1 MATRTPASGDYTT
14 VANTAIDTILAEEA
28 GRIGSDIHKRVMHT
42 SPWIDLIKKSAF
54 PDGMGYKL
62 STMIYD
68 RTLPTTDNTGNK
80 LLSGS
85 VGWNDVGNAA
95 GEDRYETS
103 ILDQAASEAIDS
115 FQGANGGTPAG
126 NTTDRRN
133 YVNFS
138 KVIKQYNIKRCII
151 ESPRIN
157 VDDLRYAAHRQEQLR
172 AVMDSLAESTRWSWE
187 NRYRSEFDRLSD
199 NVVACTTSSVFESGH
214 EGTQLQDLVDAQL
227 IGTVSDGSAGL
238 ADDTA
243 GGVTHNIS
251 NKVLD
256 KVRNQLIRR
265 GGGADAY
272 GRENGAPVFALVL
285 SSEASY
291 RLMTESSEI
300 RQDIRYNNAKVSDLI
315 APLGVEQSFRGF
327 YHLIDDL
334 TPRYAVASGASEG
347 QSQGNTLDIVQPFK
361 VENGIT
367 KENPAYEDAP
377 FEAAFV
383 LHPQVMESQIP
394 APFSGANGVTFD
406 PVSYSGD
413 YKWKNIPSEHINPDG
428 TIGFFRGVLSSA
440 SKPIKTEMGYTIV
453 FKRTSGNSAGI

>member
-1 MATRTPASGDYTT
+1 MATRTPGAADFSSASN
-14 VANTAIDTILAEEA
+14 VAIDTILAEEA
-28 GRIGSDIHKRVMHT
+28 NRIGADIHKRNMHT

-68 RTLPTTDNTGNK
+68 RTLPTTDVGGGT

-85 VGWNDVGNAA
+85 AGWNNVGAAA
-95 GEDRYETS
+95 GEDRYTTAAGNS
-103 ILDQAASEAIDS
+103 GILDQFDKDAIDN
-115 FQGANGGTPAG
+115 FQAANGVGGGDA
-126 NTTDRRN
+126 DARN
-133 YVNFS
+133 FVNFS
-138 KVIKQYNIKRCII
+138 KSIKQYNIKRCII

-199 NVVACTTSSVFESGH
+199 NVVACASGSVFESGH
-214 EGTQLQDLVDAQL
+214 EGTQLEDLVDAQL
-227 IGTVSDGSAGL
+227 IGTVAAGNAGA

-243 GGVTHNIS
+243 SGVTHAIS
-251 NKVLD
+251 NGVLD
-256 KVRNQLIRR
+256 KVRSQLIRR
-265 GGGADAY
+265 GAGHDSY
-272 GRENGAPVFALVL
+272 GRENGAPVFALVC
-285 SSEASY
+285 SSEASFG
-291 RLMTESSEI
+291 LLTESEAI
-300 RQDIRYNNAKVSDLI
+300 RQDIRFNNAKVSALI

-334 TPRYAVASGASEG
+334 TPRYKAGSGNKLA
-347 QSQGNTLDIVQPFK
+347 IVQPFK

-367 KENPAYEDAP
+367 KENPEYEDAP

-394 APFSGANGVTFD
+394 APFSGASGVTFD

-413 YKWKNIPSEHINPDG
+413 YKWKNIPSETINPDG
-428 TIGFFRGVLSSA
+428 TVGFFRGVLSSA
-440 SKPIKTEMGYTIV
+440 SKPIKTEFGYTII
-453 FKRTSGNSAGI
+453 FKRKIGSVAAATV

>member
-1 MATRTPASGDYTT
+1 MATRTPSAADFTTASN
-14 VANTAIDTILAEEA
+14 VAIDTILAEEA

-68 RTLPTTDNTGNK
+68 RTLPTTDVGGNA

-85 VGWNDVGNAA
+85 AGWNEVGTAA
-95 GEDRYETS
+95 DENRTGS
-103 ILDQAASEAIDS
+103 ILDQNTSAAIDS
-115 FQGANGGTPAG
+115 FQGANGVGGSGDA
-126 NTTDRRN
+126 RN
-133 YVNFS
+133 FVNFS
-138 KVIKQYNIKRCII
+138 KQIKQYNIKRCII

-157 VDDLRYAAHRQEQLR
+157 VDDLRYAAHRTEQLR

-199 NVVACTTSSVFESGH
+199 NVVACSSGSVFESGH
-214 EGTQLQDLVDAQL
+214 EGTMLEDLVDTQL
-227 IGTVSDGSAGL
+227 IGTVTLGSDTGADAP
-238 ADDTA
+238 ADDTST
-243 GGVTHNIS
+243 GVTRNIS
-251 NKVLD
+251 NKILD

-265 GGGADAY
+265 GAGREAY

-291 RLMTESSEI
+291 NIMTESADI
-300 RQDIRYNNAKVSDLI
+300 RQDIRYNSGKVSDLI

-334 TPRYAVASGASEG
+334 TPRYKGTASGNKLA
-347 QSQGNTLDIVQPFK
+347 IVQPFK
-361 VENGIT
+361 VQNGIT
-367 KENPAYEDAP
+367 VENAEYENAP
-377 FEAAFV
+377 YEAAFV
-383 LHPQVMESQIP
+383 LHPQVMEAQIP
-394 APFSGANGVTFD
+394 QPFSGASGVTFD
-406 PVSYSGD
+406 PVSYTGD
-413 YKWKNIPSEHINPDG
+413 YKWKNITSEHANPDG

-453 FKRTSGNSAGI
+453 FKRNAVSATI

>member
-1 MATRTPASGDYTT
+1 MATRTPAGGDYTT
-14 VANTAIDTILAEEA
+14 AANTAIDTILAEEA

-68 RTLPTTDNTGNK
+68 RTLPTTDPTGDV

-85 VGWNDVGNAA
+85 VGWNDVGSPA
-95 GEDRYETS
+95 GEDRYESS
-103 ILDQAASEAIDS
+103 ILDQAASAAIDS
-115 FQGANGGTPAG
+115 FQGANGTGGGAVG
-126 NTTDRRN
+126 SSSDKRN
-133 YVNFS
+133 FVNFS
-138 KVIKQYNIKRCII
+138 KVIKQYNIKRCVI

-187 NRYRSEFDRLSD
+187 NRYRSEFDRLAD
-199 NVVACTTSSVFESGH
+199 NVVACTGSSVFETGH
-214 EGTQLQDLVDAQL
+214 EGTQLEDLVDAQL
-227 IGTVSDGSAGL
+227 IGNVTQGSDA
-238 ADDTA
+238 ADATDDTA
-243 GGVTHNIS
+243 AGVTHNIS

-291 RLMTESSEI
+291 NLMIEDDKI
-300 RQDIRYNNAKVSDLI
+300 RQDIRYVNNKVSDLI

-334 TPRYAVASGASEG
+334 TPRYKGTASGNKLA
-347 QSQGNTLDIVQPFK
+347 IVQPFK
-361 VENGIT
+361 VNNGIT
-367 KENPAYEDAP
+367 IENPEYEDAP
-377 FEAAFV
+377 FEAAYV

-394 APFSGANGVTFD
+394 APFSGASGVTFD

-453 FKRTSGNSAGI
+453 FKRSATTSAGV

>member
-1 MATRTPASGDYTT
+1 MATRNPSTHDFTTAS
-14 VANTAIDTILAEEA
+14 NTAIDTILAEEA

-68 RTLPTTDNTGNK
+68 RTLPTTDPAGTL

-85 VGWNDVGNAA
+85 AGWNDVGAPA
-95 GEDRYETS
+95 GETRTGS
-103 ILDQAASEAIDS
+103 LLDQANSAAIDS
-115 FQGANGGTPAG
+115 FQGANGPG
-126 NTTDRRN
+126 NDGATALGSLTDQRN

-138 KVIKQYNIKRCII
+138 KQIKQYNIKRCVI
-151 ESPRIN
+151 ESPRIS
-157 VDDLRYAAHRQEQLR
+157 VDDLRYAAHRTEQLR

-199 NVVACTTSSVFESGH
+199 NVVACASGSVFESGH
-214 EGTQLQDLVDAQL
+214 EGTMLEDLVDTQL
-227 IGTVSDGSAGL
+227 IGTVTLGADSTAATADDASAG
-238 ADDTA
+238 
-243 GGVTHNIS
+243 VTRNIS

-256 KVRNQLIRR
+256 KVRSQLIRR
-265 GGGADAY
+265 GAGREAY

-291 RLMTESSEI
+291 NIMTESADI
-300 RQDIRYNNAKVSDLI
+300 RQDIRYNSGKVSDLI

-334 TPRYAVASGASEG
+334 TPRYKGTASGNKLA
-347 QSQGNTLDIVQPFK
+347 IVQPFK
-361 VENGIT
+361 VANGIT
-367 KENPAYEDAP
+367 IENPEYESAP

-383 LHPQVMESQIP
+383 LHPQVMEAQIP
-394 APFSGANGVTFD
+394 QPFSGASGVAFD
-406 PVSYSGD
+406 PVSYTGD
-413 YKWKNIPSEHINPDG
+413 YKWKNIVSEHANPDG
-428 TIGFFRGVLSSA
+428 SIGFFRGVLSSA

-453 FKRTSGNSAGI
+453 FKRNTTSATI

>member
-1 MATRTPASGDYTT
+1 MATRTPGTGDFTT
-14 VANTAIDTILAEEA
+14 AANTQIDTILAEEA
-28 GRIGSDIHKRVMHT
+28 NRIGADIHKRVMHT

-68 RTLPTTDNTGNK
+68 RTLPTTDAAGTK

-85 VGWNDVGNAA
+85 LGWNDVGNAA
-95 GEDRYETS
+95 GEDRYDQAG
-103 ILDQAASEAIDS
+103 ILDQFDKDAIDS

-133 YVNFS
+133 FVNFT
-138 KVIKQYNIKRCII
+138 KAIKQYNIKRCII

-199 NVVACTTSSVFESGH
+199 NVVACSASSVFETGH

-227 IGTVSDGSAGL
+227 IGTVSDVGAGVS
-238 ADDTA
+238 DDTA
-243 GGVTHNIS
+243 GGITRNIS

-291 RLMTESSEI
+291 NLMTESSEI
-300 RQDIRYNNAKVSDLI
+300 RQDIRYNSAKVSDLI

-334 TPRYAVASGASEG
+334 TPRYAVASGAAEG

-361 VENGIT
+361 VVNGRTI
-367 KENPAYEDAP
+367 ENPDYEDAP

-383 LHPQVMESQIP
+383 LHPQVLESQIP
-394 APFSGANGVTFD
+394 NPFSGSNGITFD
-406 PVSYSGD
+406 PVSYTGD
-413 YKWKNIPSEHINPDG
+413 YKWRNIPSEHINPDG
-428 TIGFFRGVLSSA
+428 TIGFFRGILSSA

-453 FKRTSGNSAGI
+453 FKRNTTSAGI

>member
-14 VANTAIDTILAEEA
+14 AANTAIDTILAEEA

-68 RTLPTTDNTGNK
+68 RTLPTTDNTGDV
-80 LLSGS
+80 LLQGS
-85 VGWNDVGNAA
+85 KGWNDVGNAA

-103 ILDQAASEAIDS
+103 VLDQAASAAIDS

-199 NVVACTTSSVFESGH
+199 NVVACTGSSVFETGH
-214 EGTQLQDLVDAQL
+214 EGTQLEDLVDAQL
-227 IGTVSDGSAGL
+227 IGNVTQGSDASDIR
-238 ADDTA
+238 DDVA

-291 RLMTESSEI
+291 NLMTEDDKI
-300 RQDIRYNNAKVSDLI
+300 RQDIRYVNNKVSDLI

-334 TPRYAVASGASEG
+334 TPRYKGTASGNKLA
-347 QSQGNTLDIVQPFK
+347 IVQPFK
-361 VENGIT
+361 VTNGIT
-367 KENPAYEDAP
+367 IENPEYEDAP

-394 APFSGANGVTFD
+394 APFSGASGVTFD

-453 FKRTSGNSAGI
+453 FKRGFTGSASAGI

>member
-14 VANTAIDTILAEEA
+14 AANTAIDTILAEEA

-42 SPWIDLIKKSAF
+42 SPWIDLIKKTQF

-68 RTLPTTDNTGNK
+68 RTLPTTDATGNA

-85 VGWNDVGNAA
+85 DGWNNVGSPA
-95 GEDRYETS
+95 GENRYGTS
-103 ILDQAASEAIDS
+103 ILDQAASDAIDS
-115 FQGANGGTPAG
+115 FQGANGPGDDASGTPLAG
-126 NTTDRRN
+126 SGDQRN

-199 NVVACTTSSVFESGH
+199 NVVACTDSSVFETGH

-227 IGTVSDGSAGL
+227 IGTVSDNSTAGD
-238 ADDTA
+238 ATDDTST
-243 GGVTHNIS
+243 VITKNIS

-291 RLMTESSEI
+291 HLMIEDDKI
-300 RQDIRYNNAKVSDLI
+300 RQDIRYVNNKVSDLI

-334 TPRYAVASGASEG
+334 TPRYKAGSGNKLA
-347 QSQGNTLDIVQPFK
+347 IVQPFK
-361 VENGIT
+361 VTNGIT
-367 KENPAYEDAP
+367 IENPEYEDAP
-377 FEAAFV
+377 FEAAYV

-394 APFSGANGVTFD
+394 NPFTGSNGITFD
-406 PVSYSGD
+406 PVTYTGD

-453 FKRTSGNSAGI
+453 FKRNALSAGI